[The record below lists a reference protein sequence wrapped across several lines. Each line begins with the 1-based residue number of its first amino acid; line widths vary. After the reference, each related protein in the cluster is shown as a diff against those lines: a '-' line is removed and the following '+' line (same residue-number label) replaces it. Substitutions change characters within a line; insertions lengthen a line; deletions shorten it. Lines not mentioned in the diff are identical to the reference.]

1 MKTVKVKRK
10 IITLAVAAI
19 TLISEMAAPQSTF
32 AADPVQLTGGATVR
46 EAPQIELS
54 QDYDAELVYGKDTIY
69 YTFTTSSR
77 TDSTYKAHLEYLGG
91 TEKENVDLSILSE
104 DGDKVIGVFLKP
116 TSTSVASG
124 NTSILKAKTRYII
137 KIETWNGYAD
147 SDSDLHLELEE
158 NHTEDISFRIT
169 ENIAAPQQLAI
180 TRTKAVGKKA
190 IKVSWSRSSSAVKYQ
205 LCYREEGASKW
216 KKKTTTKNSIKVTG
230 LKKEKTYEFKVRGI
244 RVEDGKSYSGTW
256 SQTSRAKTK

>member
-1 MKTVKVKRK
+1 MTKLKRVL
-10 IITLAVAAI
+10 TAVMVAAI

-32 AADPVQLTGGATVR
+32 AADPIQLTGGATVR

-54 QDYDAELVYGKDTIY
+54 QDYDAELVYGKDSIY

-91 TEKENVDLSILSE
+91 TDKECVRLEILDE
-104 DGDKVIGVFLKP
+104 NGDYNKGVTIAPGATEIIGSCDTP
-116 TSTSVASG
+116 
-124 NTSILKAKTRYII
+124 ILKANTSYIVKIDTRYGIGWLSNHRSI
-137 KIETWNGYAD
+137 
-147 SDSDLHLELEE
+147 EE

-190 IKVSWSRSSSAVKYQ
+190 IKVSWSRASSAVKYQ